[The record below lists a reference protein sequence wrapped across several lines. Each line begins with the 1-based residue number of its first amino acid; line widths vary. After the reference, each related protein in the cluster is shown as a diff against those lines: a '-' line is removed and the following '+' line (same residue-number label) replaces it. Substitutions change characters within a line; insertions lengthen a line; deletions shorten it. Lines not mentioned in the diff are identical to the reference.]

1 MALWNWPVL
10 GTGKALKSRDPP
22 WGMNHLAEDFC
33 LEEAREPEL
42 TPAPQGIL
50 MWRCCVS
57 SLRSLAL
64 SLSISPFSHSGNIGT
79 PQEYLLNPLIV
90 SILSLFDNLS
100 THFLLLSLFWWFPR
114 FLYLALTTLNP
125 WISREIHSFRQI
137 ISHLQLSAGCFY
149 RDIFVA
155 LCFIREYCVNK

>member
-1 MALWNWPVL
+1 MFSWRFLV
-10 GTGKALKSRDPP
+10 
-22 WGMNHLAEDFC
+22 
-33 LEEAREPEL
+33 
-42 TPAPQGIL
+42 IL
-50 MWRCCVS
+50 MTTSLVLSQSTS
-57 SLRSLAL
+57 SWTFAVFPGIVTSLKAFHASLHLWEAL
-64 SLSISPFSHSGNIGT
+64 LFLFLSISPFSHSGNIGT